1 MVKSNSDSNKTN
13 DSDTSKIDEDL
24 DSHETGSFKP
34 DRDSVKFSPDI
45 NSIASSAVIPIL
57 LYGLENQGTFEEY
70 LAACD
75 KEVKNGS
82 VETLNLM
89 LEDLA
94 GSIL

>member
-1 MVKSNSDSNKTN
+1 MGVIIYTRLQ
-13 DSDTSKIDEDL
+13 I
-24 DSHETGSFKP
+24 
-34 DRDSVKFSPDI
+34 FS
-45 NSIASSAVIPIL
+45 
-57 LYGLENQGTFEEY
+57 YGLENQGTFEEY

-94 GSIL
+94 GRIL